1 MDKVREALE
10 TARRRLVIAARFA
23 GNDDDVAE
31 ASVSFIDAALA
42 SLPASD
48 ADVWRTMDSAP
59 RDGTPIQAKIP
70 GHGADNI
77 IAWAS
82 SLLDSE
88 GKDCGGWQFV
98 EDQEPP
104 DDWTDGVCWQVNEDG
119 VASTQPVAWRPLPTP
134 PRSLPTGGD
143 DA

>member
-10 TARRRLVIAARFA
+10 TARRRLVTAARFA

-31 ASVSFIDAALA
+31 ASVSFIDATLA

-48 ADVWRTMDSAP
+48 AGGWRPIESAP
-59 RDGTPIQAKIP
+59 KDGTRVLVLLRSDLPEHSKHFNGVTFVAHHP
-70 GHGADNI
+70 GRPVDGFDIGWCFSAPV
-77 IAWAS
+77 
-82 SLLDSE
+82 
-88 GKDCGGWQFV
+88 GMGGFPDEWFV
-98 EDQEPP
+98 
-104 DDWTDGVCWQVNEDG
+104 G
-119 VASTQPVAWRPLPTP
+119 WRPLPTP